1 VFPRKFLTFSF
12 VTALAFTVLPLSV
25 QIHAAVSGR
34 PLTLFATGSK
44 HIRHAL
50 LVGISKYG
58 AFGDL
63 AGGPLRD
70 VSDLGN
76 LLADKKY
83 GFQVHTLPEKEA
95 THDGIIAAFRKYLI
109 TDAEEGDVCLFFFS
123 GHGTQINNTASPEED
138 KLDEA
143 LVPIDVKRPVTEKK
157 DVKEIRDK
165 ELARLFNEALS
176 KGVKLVIIIDS
187 CHSGSIARGVN
198 AAKVKKIDALM
209 TVDMAVPPDLPNPI
223 DPRNKEGKSPEERG
237 ALVMA
242 AALDDESA
250 EEHLY
255 DGVYRGDFCKALL
268 DVLRESDA
276 NKVSAEQLFL
286 NVTARIRQD
295 GRTQQH
301 PTISKTLEARRRLTL
316 FGDQPAGDPGQTEV
330 TVVVDQLNETLTI
343 QNGSDIGLTKGSEFK
358 RKASPAVRIRVS
370 EEVTELGRAVAE
382 IVPPAK
388 LSDIQTGDVFEQ
400 DKWAPAGK
408 PNLKVWIPPAKLS
421 AADLHAIAAELSKLR
436 SSDRVQ
442 WVDDPTEEDV
452 THLISFDESGWQLV
466 KLDGTIAKLG
476 NQPTADAV
484 LKLLPASGQS
494 KLFVYLPPSIELRNK
509 IKLGEG
515 TQKSA
520 IAVTR
525 TRDEAVY
532 LLVGR
537 LKKTA
542 TETTVEY
549 AWVLPAATQGEAHNS
564 ANSTQP
570 NNKPPPES
578 LPLPP
583 LTTWIDGNAAV
594 ADHNPVTALED
605 MALRL
610 GKIKGWLGL
619 TSPPQERG
627 HIFPYRLVIKNAS
640 QPNIEIS
647 NGSELVECE
656 KYVVELVAEPF
667 ALNPLPRQ
675 RYVYVLGLD
684 KSGNSSL
691 LYGSGNE
698 SNRWPTKVELDSGT
712 ALQRILLDD
721 AAFIV
726 IGPKARCGINP
737 NTGKPYDKGTLG
749 NETYI
754 LLTTEDPLPL
764 PELLEFKGVRSLED
778 IQAGKSR
785 GDKSDLQDLLS
796 SIYGPTMSTRGTTS
810 LNWSVQ
816 QLTFRSVEKKP

>member
-1 VFPRKFLTFSF
+1 MTV
-12 VTALAFTVLPLSV
+12 LAFTVLQPSM
-25 QIHAAVSGR
+25 QIHAAGSG
-34 PLTLFATGSK
+34 PLTLFATGPK
-44 HIRHAL
+44 QVRRAL
-50 LVGISKYG
+50 LVGINQYS

-63 AGGPLRD
+63 GGGPLHD
-70 VSDLGN
+70 VKDLGQ

-83 GFQVHTLPEKEA
+83 GFEVRTLPEKEA
-95 THDGIIAAFRKYLI
+95 THDGIITAFREYLI
-109 TDAEEGDVCLFFFS
+109 TDANDGDICLFFFS
-123 GHGTQINNTASPEED
+123 GHGTQIKNTASPEAD

-165 ELARLFNEALS
+165 ELAILFNEALS
-176 KGVKLVIIIDS
+176 KGVRLVIIIDS
-187 CHSGSIARGVN
+187 CHSGSIARGVDS
-198 AAKVKKIDALM
+198 ARVKKIDALM
-209 TVDMAVPPDLPNPI
+209 TVDMAVPPDSPSPI
-223 DPRNKEGKSPEERG
+223 DPRNKDGKSPEARG

-242 AALDDESA
+242 AALDNESA

-255 DGVYRGDFCKALL
+255 DGVYHGDFCKALL
-268 DVLRESDA
+268 DVLGKSDA
-276 NKVSAEQLFL
+276 NKISAEQLFL
-286 NVTARIRQD
+286 NVTARINQD

-301 PTISKTLEARRRLTL
+301 PTISKTLEARRKLTL

-330 TVVVDQLNETLTI
+330 SVVVDQLNETLTI

-358 RKASPAVRIRVS
+358 CKDSPAVRIRIS
-370 EEVTELGRAVAE
+370 EEVTELGRAIAE
-382 IVPPAK
+382 VVPPAK

-408 PNLKVWIPPAKLS
+408 PNLRVWIPPAKLS
-421 AADLHAIAAELSKLR
+421 AADLQAIAAELSKLR
-436 SSDRVQ
+436 SSERVQ

-452 THLISFDESGWQLV
+452 THLISFDESGWQLL
-466 KLDGTIAKLG
+466 KPDGTIARLG
-476 NQPTADAV
+476 NQPTAGAV

-494 KLFVYLPPSIELRNK
+494 KLFVYLPPSTELRHK

-520 IAVTR
+520 IAVTK

-537 LKKTA
+537 LRKTA
-542 TETTVEY
+542 TETTLEY

-564 ANSTQP
+564 ANRAQL
-570 NNKPPPES
+570 NNEPPPES

-594 ADHNPVTALED
+594 ADHNQVTALED

-610 GKIKGWLGL
+610 GKIKRWLGV

-627 HIFPYRLVIKNAS
+627 HIFPYRLVLKNIAN
-640 QPNIEIS
+640 PNTEIR
-647 NGSELVECE
+647 NGSELIECE
-656 KYVVELVAEPF
+656 KYVVELVAEPA
-667 ALNPLPRQ
+667 ALNPLPKQ

-684 KSGNSSL
+684 KFGNSNL

-698 SNRWPTKVELDSGT
+698 SNRWPTRAELDSAT
-712 ALQRILLDD
+712 ALQRIPLDD

-726 IGPKARCGINP
+726 IGPKGRCGTNP
-737 NTGKPYDKGTLG
+737 NTGKPYDKGILG

-764 PELLEFKGVRSLED
+764 PELLEFKGVRTPED
-778 IQAGKSR
+778 IQAEKSR
-785 GDKSDLQDLLS
+785 GGNSDLQDLLS
-796 SIYGPTMSTRGTTS
+796 SIDEPTMSTRGTTS
-810 LNWSVQ
+810 LNWSIQ
-816 QLTFRSVEKKP
+816 QLSFRSVEKKP

>member
-1 VFPRKFLTFSF
+1 
-12 VTALAFTVLPLSV
+12 
-25 QIHAAVSGR
+25 
-34 PLTLFATGSK
+34 
-44 HIRHAL
+44 
-50 LVGISKYG
+50 
-58 AFGDL
+58 
-63 AGGPLRD
+63 
-70 VSDLGN
+70 
-76 LLADKKY
+76 
-83 GFQVHTLPEKEA
+83 
-95 THDGIIAAFRKYLI
+95 
-109 TDAEEGDVCLFFFS
+109 
-123 GHGTQINNTASPEED
+123 
-138 KLDEA
+138 
-143 LVPIDVKRPVTEKK
+143 
-157 DVKEIRDK
+157 
-165 ELARLFNEALS
+165 
-176 KGVKLVIIIDS
+176 
-187 CHSGSIARGVN
+187 
-198 AAKVKKIDALM
+198 M
-209 TVDMAVPPDLPNPI
+209 
-223 DPRNKEGKSPEERG
+223 
-237 ALVMA
+237 
-242 AALDDESA
+242 
-250 EEHLY
+250 
-255 DGVYRGDFCKALL
+255 
-268 DVLRESDA
+268 RESDA

-358 RKASPAVRIRVS
+358 RKDSPAVRIRVS

-400 DKWAPAGK
+400 DRWSPAGK

-494 KLFVYLPPSIELRNK
+494 KLFVYLPPSTELRNK

-537 LKKTA
+537 LRKTA
-542 TETTVEY
+542 TETKVEY

-610 GKIKGWLGL
+610 GKIKDWLGL

-698 SNRWPTKVELDSGT
+698 SNRWPTKGELDSGT
-712 ALQRILLDD
+712 ALPRILLDD

-764 PELLEFKGVRSLED
+764 PELLEFKGVRSPED

-785 GDKSDLQDLLS
+785 ADKSDLQDLLS

-816 QLTFRSVEKKP
+816 QLTFRSVEKKR